1 MEMAAKWADIRG
13 NAVEPQV
20 QTANKAKIK
29 ISFLTRL
36 FFVIHGISK
45 A

>member
-13 NAVEPQV
+13 NAIEPQV
-20 QTANKAKIK
+20 QTTNKAKIE

-36 FFVIHGISK
+36 FFVIHEIPE